1 MKGFAYPIRG
11 DTMRGDRTRGPP
23 RREDGGVRAAEG
35 GDGMTGPAP
44 SPLGDPAVARP
55 LRSPGAAV
63 GAHPATPPPAAGR
76 TGFLQREATIA
87 GRALVIGLAGVG
99 LIWLVLQVQFVAAAA
114 MLGIA
119 QVAML
124 WPIASWLRRH
134 GVPAVLAAILCVV
147 GYLAFFVSVL
157 TFLVLQLI
165 EAWPGLIDAG
175 VDAVNTVTAWA
186 QARTEDMN
194 NAGLEQVLTQ
204 LESSVGS
211 AASGLG
217 GAAAQGLNAVG
228 NITTVLLIALFFTLF
243 ALTSGDRLWRQFV
256 RALPVEY
263 RSPTDAAFRAG
274 LRTAGAWFYASTAT
288 GLVDGVLIGLG
299 LWLLDVPLALPL
311 GALTF
316 LLAYV
321 PLVGATLAGALAVAV
336 AGVTNGLATALWALL
351 IVVVVQQIEG
361 NVLAPLL
368 LSRAIN
374 FHPLVVLLLTTGAA
388 SAFGLLGL
396 FVAVPVAGVLAA
408 AVQGWRRQVGR
419 QAAAPGDAETAAGE
433 PAGHPDDGDR
443 AGTAGRAHAEP
454 AAPAS

>member
-1 MKGFAYPIRG
+1 
-11 DTMRGDRTRGPP
+11 
-23 RREDGGVRAAEG
+23 
-35 GDGMTGPAP
+35 MTGPAP
-44 SPLGDPAVARP
+44 SPLGDPAVAR
-55 LRSPGAAV
+55 RRAPGAAA
-63 GAHPATPPPAAGR
+63 GAHPATPPPTAGR

-87 GRALVIGLAGVG
+87 GRALVIGLAALG
-99 LIWLVLQVQFVAAAA
+99 LIWLVLQVQFVAAAV

-134 GVPAVLAAILCVV
+134 GVPAVLAAILCVI

-165 EAWPGLIDAG
+165 EAWPGLVAAS
-175 VDAVNTVTAWA
+175 VDAVNSTTAWV
-186 QARTEDMN
+186 QARTEDLN
-194 NAGLEQVLTQ
+194 NAGLEQVLQQ

-256 RALPVEY
+256 RALPVEH

-288 GLVDGVLIGLG
+288 GLVDGLLIGFG
-299 LWLLDVPLALPL
+299 LWLLDVPLALPI

-316 LLAYV
+316 LLGYV
-321 PLVGATLAGALAVAV
+321 PLVGATIAGAVAVAV
-336 AGVTNGLATALWALL
+336 AGVTNGWSTALWALG
-351 IVVVVQQIEG
+351 IVLLVQQIEG

-368 LSRAIN
+368 LSRAIS

-419 QAAAPGDAETAAGE
+419 QAAEPPDDDGTSVDE
-433 PAGHPDDGDR
+433 PADPPTDRVDG
-443 AGTAGRAHAEP
+443 AGRAHAHP
-454 AAPAS
+454 GAPAS

>member
-1 MKGFAYPIRG
+1 
-11 DTMRGDRTRGPP
+11 
-23 RREDGGVRAAEG
+23 
-35 GDGMTGPAP
+35 MTGRAPA
-44 SPLGDPAVARP
+44 SIGDPAAARP
-55 LRSPGAAV
+55 RRTPGTAA
-63 GAHPATPPPAAGR
+63 GAHAATSPPTGR

-87 GRALVIGLAGVG
+87 GRALVIGLAALGVV
-99 LIWLVLQVQFVAAAA
+99 WLVLQVQFVAAAA

-124 WPIASWLRRH
+124 WPIASWLRRR

-165 EAWPGLIDAG
+165 EAWPGLVAAG
-175 VDAVNTVTAWA
+175 VDAVNSTTAWV
-186 QARTEDMN
+186 QARTDDLD
-194 NAGLEQVLTQ
+194 NAGLDQVLEQ
-204 LESSVGS
+204 LESSVGT
-211 AASGLG
+211 AAAGLG

-228 NITTVLLIALFFTLF
+228 TITTVLLIALFFTLF

-274 LRTAGAWFYASTAT
+274 LRTARAWFYASTAT

-321 PLVGATLAGALAVAV
+321 PLVGATLAGAVAVAV
-336 AGVTNGLATALWALL
+336 AGVTNGWSTALWALL
-351 IVVVVQQIEG
+351 VVVVVQQIEG

-368 LSRAIN
+368 LSRAIS

-419 QAAAPGDAETAAGE
+419 QAAE
-433 PAGHPDDGDR
+433 PPDDGDAV
-443 AGTAGRAHAEP
+443 AGGRTDDEVDGAGRPP
-454 AAPAS
+454 ARPGTPAS

>member
-1 MKGFAYPIRG
+1 M
-11 DTMRGDRTRGPP
+11 
-23 RREDGGVRAAEG
+23 
-35 GDGMTGPAP
+35 
-44 SPLGDPAVARP
+44 
-55 LRSPGAAV
+55 
-63 GAHPATPPPAAGR
+63 GAHPATPPPPAGR
-76 TGFLQREATIA
+76 TGFLQREAMIA
-87 GRALVIGLAGVG
+87 GRALVIGLAALG
-99 LIWLVLQVQFVAAAA
+99 LVWLVLQVQFVAAAA

-165 EAWPGLIDAG
+165 EAWPGLVAAS
-175 VDAVNTVTAWA
+175 VDAVNSTTEWV
-186 QARTEDMN
+186 QARTEDLD
-194 NAGLEQVLTQ
+194 NAGLDQVLQQ

-211 AASGLG
+211 AATGLG

-288 GLVDGVLIGLG
+288 GLVDGVLIGFG
-299 LWLLDVPLALPL
+299 LWLLDVPLALPI

-316 LLAYV
+316 LLGYV
-321 PLVGATLAGALAVAV
+321 PLVGATIAGAVAVAV
-336 AGVTNGLATALWALL
+336 AGVTNGWSTALWALL
-351 IVVVVQQIEG
+351 IVAVVQQVEG

-368 LSRAIN
+368 LSRAIS

-419 QAAAPGDAETAAGE
+419 QAPRPPEDGEAAADE
-433 PAGHPDDGDR
+433 
-443 AGTAGRAHAEP
+443 
-454 AAPAS
+454 APAHPPTEERGDGPGREHARPGTPAP